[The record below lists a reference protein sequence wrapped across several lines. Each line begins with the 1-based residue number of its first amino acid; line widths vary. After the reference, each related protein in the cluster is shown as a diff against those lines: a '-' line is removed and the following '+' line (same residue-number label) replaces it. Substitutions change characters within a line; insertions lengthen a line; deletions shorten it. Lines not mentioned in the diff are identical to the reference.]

1 MADMSFDVVIVGGQ
15 KAGVTA
21 MYLAKYGGMSVGL
34 FEERHE
40 LFTGFCQEEAAAPG
54 FVAHQCSHGHNSY
67 KNYHRPLWE
76 DFPEWKE
83 YGAIY
88 LDHKVNTAIVTMED
102 DKWLL

>member
-40 LFTGFCQEEAAAPG
+40 LFTGFCQEELAAIASSVQTAEVP
-54 FVAHQCSHGHNSY
+54 
-67 KNYHRPLWE
+67 PLT
-76 DFPEWKE
+76 FPTETTLKPFA
-83 YGAIY
+83 G
-88 LDHKVNTAIVTMED
+88 DPT
-102 DKWLL
+102 